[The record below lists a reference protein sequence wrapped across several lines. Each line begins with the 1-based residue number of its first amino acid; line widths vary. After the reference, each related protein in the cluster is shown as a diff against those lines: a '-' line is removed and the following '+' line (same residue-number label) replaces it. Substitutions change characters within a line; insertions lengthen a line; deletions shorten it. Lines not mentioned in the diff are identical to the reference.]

1 VNRTRRLGATPRGVF
16 CSLDGAVRT
25 IAAHGAAIRAL
36 VLVGLGFAALPQ
48 VGSDE
53 FFSLST
59 YLSDL
64 PASAPFGLAL
74 TLGAEA

>member
-1 VNRTRRLGATPRGVF
+1 VF

-25 IAAHGAAIRAL
+25 IATHGAARRAL
-36 VLVGLGFAALPQ
+36 VLAVLVGLGFAVLPQ

-53 FFSLST
+53 FSSLST
-59 YLSDL
+59 YLSNL

>member
-1 VNRTRRLGATPRGVF
+1 VPWGPRDPRRDTLARV
-16 CSLDGAVRT
+16 LVRW
-25 IAAHGAAIRAL
+25 AL
-36 VLVGLGFAALPQ
+36 VGVLVGLGFAVLPQ
-48 VGSDE
+48 VGADE

-74 TLGAEA
+74 TLGAAAA